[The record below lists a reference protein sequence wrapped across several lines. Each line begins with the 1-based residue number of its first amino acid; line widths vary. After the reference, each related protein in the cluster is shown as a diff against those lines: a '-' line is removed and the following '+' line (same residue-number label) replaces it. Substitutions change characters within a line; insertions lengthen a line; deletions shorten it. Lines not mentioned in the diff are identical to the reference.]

1 MIVYNLIR
9 EQANN
14 LEVLERQ
21 TVSIRT
27 SRIECL
33 ADIVNYANEEAHYY
47 IEQFDTRA
55 CSFEAFTGRDE
66 ELNLFDAEQE
76 LKG

>member
-1 MIVYNLIR
+1 MMIVYNLIK

-33 ADIVNYANEEAHYY
+33 ADIVNYANTVAM
-47 IEQFDTRA
+47 I
-55 CSFEAFTGRDE
+55 
-66 ELNLFDAEQE
+66 
-76 LKG
+76 